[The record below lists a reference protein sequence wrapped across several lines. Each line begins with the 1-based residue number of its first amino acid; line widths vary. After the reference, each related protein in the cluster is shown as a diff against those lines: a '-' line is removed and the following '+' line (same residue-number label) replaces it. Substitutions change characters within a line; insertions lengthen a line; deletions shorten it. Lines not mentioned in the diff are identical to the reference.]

1 MMLEY
6 NIKCDKMK
14 SELYINFKQ
23 TGQQNFSLRGPAPN
37 FKNSSPERAAE
48 FM

>member
-6 NIKCDKMK
+6 NIKYDKMK

-23 TGQQNFSLRGPAPN
+23 TGQQKCLSEKAR
-37 FKNSSPERAAE
+37 PEL
-48 FM
+48 